1 MAKAPRGDKPPQDV
15 DKSAPKSAGSPPG
28 IPFTGAD
35 DPRRGRGPAPGAPN
49 AGRPP
54 NEWKAKMAKLADR
67 WQQTLEAQKVL
78 EDPEHEHFMAAGKFC
93 AEQAH
98 GAAAKR
104 VTLEGDSEKP
114 IAFDVVVRREA

>member
-1 MAKAPRGDKPPQDV
+1 M
-15 DKSAPKSAGSPPG
+15 PG
-28 IPFTGAD
+28 KNGGTLLVG
-35 DPRRGRGPAPGAPN
+35 GTQG
-49 AGRPP
+49 GRPP
-54 NEWKAKMAKLADR
+54 DAWKAKMAALADR

-104 VTLEGDSEKP
+104 VTLGGDSEKP